1 MTMMEM
7 IHHDDTNN
15 SCGIFWMNC
24 DGTVTCEDAYIAFEL
39 YEIGTHY
46 VPHDENYDDSDV
58 PF

>member
-1 MTMMEM
+1 
-7 IHHDDTNN
+7 
-15 SCGIFWMNC
+15 MNC